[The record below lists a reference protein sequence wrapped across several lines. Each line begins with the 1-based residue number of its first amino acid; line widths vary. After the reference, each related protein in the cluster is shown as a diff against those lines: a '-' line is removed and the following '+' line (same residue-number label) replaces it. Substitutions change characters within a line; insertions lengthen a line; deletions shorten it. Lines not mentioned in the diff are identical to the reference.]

1 MLVLVVVVLVTGLTG
16 AGAGLTGAGAGSTGA
31 GAGSTGAGAGLT
43 GAGAGALCFHVFGI
57 PSTWL
62 AVKEKEEA
70 KEQKIRNACKVE
82 RILRLMC

>member
-31 GAGSTGAGAGLT
+31 GSTGAGAGST
-43 GAGAGALCFHVFGI
+43 GAGAGAGALCFHVFGI

>member
-1 MLVLVVVVLVTGLTG
+1 MVLVVLVLVLVVVVLVTGLTG

-31 GAGSTGAGAGLT
+31 GAGLT
-43 GAGAGALCFHVFGI
+43 GAGALCFHVFGI

>member
-1 MLVLVVVVLVTGLTG
+1 MVLVVLVLVLVVVVLVTGLTG
-16 AGAGLTGAGAGSTGA
+16 AVTV
-31 GAGSTGAGAGLT
+31 
-43 GAGAGALCFHVFGI
+43 ALCFHVFGI

>member
-43 GAGAGALCFHVFGI
+43 GAGALCFHVFGI